1 MAIGQI
7 EEARGLDHI
16 QAAERLPTLGA
27 TADVT
32 RSRTPGAVTGIPE
45 VGPSTGT
52 RYSVGVGVTGFALD
66 FWGRV
71 RNRSEAERSQYF
83 ATIEAQR
90 ALRLTTI
97 CDVASTYFASR
108 EAHERNALPEATAR
122 SRRDGHRGAKR
133 RLEDGG
139 PPAP

>member
-45 VGPSTGT
+45 VGPSPGT
-52 RYSVGVGVTGFALD
+52 RYSVGVGVTGFELD

-71 RNRSEAERSQYF
+71 RNLSEAARSQCF
-83 ATIEAQR
+83 ATIEAQH
-90 ALRLTTI
+90 AFRLPI
-97 CDVASTYFASR
+97 IRDVASPYFAYR
-108 EAHERNALPEATAR
+108 EADDRTALADATNRTSAG
-122 SRRDGHRGAKR
+122 SDKMGAVRGAS
-133 RLEDGG
+133 
-139 PPAP
+139 